1 MARKKKNKKASS
13 NSSSQQQQEAE
24 DETNNSYMSKAA
36 LESQYA
42 TSHVS
47 EKQKA
52 VLEKIRAHQVKIDKK
67 AECFEKQD
75 YVENQIKENENK
87 LDELLKDVDEAVR
100 RDAKQIFTEASQV
113 GLFLA
118 KKFPTLTKDHR
129 LATTRLETYKQLCT
143 RLQTER
149 VAMKKKFTDIEE
161 REKKWRAELEGKFE
175 TSIQDIKE
183 QINKQEGQNKN
194 IIQHNERMSEE
205 MEALQKENQSLTEM
219 MDVKE
224 KEACDEQARLRAQIN
239 CANDDKEEL
248 VNHLEQSLRMS
259 QEFKV
264 RLEEYRLK
272 YEELQEGLKKSNEI
286 IAALKK
292 GKNKLISVN
301 SLLSKRN
308 DEYAKKAKLWQG
320 KVEKVTENTKKS
332 AIKLKS
338 LQDLCRS
345 LTEQN
350 RELKA
355 SQAGKTATE

>member
-1 MARKKKNKKASS
+1 MARKKKNKKAS
-13 NSSSQQQQEAE
+13 SSSQQQQEAE
-24 DETNNSYMSKAA
+24 DETNSGPLSKAA
-36 LESQYA
+36 LENQYA

-47 EKQKA
+47 EKQKV
-52 VLEKIRAHQVKIDKK
+52 VLEKIRALQQQIDETP
-67 AECFEKQD
+67 ECFEKAD
-75 YVENQIKENENK
+75 YVENQLKENDQK
-87 LDELLKDVDEAVR
+87 LNELLKDLDEAVR
-100 RDAKQIFTEASQV
+100 KETKQIFTEASQV

-118 KKFPTLTKDHR
+118 KKFPALTKEHH

-143 RLQTER
+143 RLQGER

-194 IIQHNERMSEE
+194 IIQDNERMNEE
-205 MEALQKENQSLTEM
+205 MEMLQQQNKELTDSLDT
-219 MDVKE
+219 KE
-224 KEACDEQARLRAQIN
+224 KEASYDLARLKTQIN
-239 CANDDKEEL
+239 CANDDKDEL
-248 VNHLEQSLRMS
+248 VNHLEQSLHMN
-259 QEFKV
+259 QEFKA

-272 YEELQEGLKKSNEI
+272 YVELQDGLKKSNEI
-286 IAALKK
+286 IGALKK
-292 GKNKLISVN
+292 GKNKLLSVN

-320 KVEKVTENTKKS
+320 KVEKVTETTKKS
-332 AIKLKS
+332 AAKLKS

-355 SQAGKTATE
+355 SQADKNATE

>member
-1 MARKKKNKKASS
+1 MARKKKNKKANNN

-24 DETNNSYMSKAA
+24 DEANTLSKAN
-36 LESQYA
+36 LETQYA
-42 TSHVS
+42 ASHVS
-47 EKQKA
+47 EKQKV
-52 VLEKIRAHQVKIDKK
+52 VLEKIRTLQQRSVEN
-67 AECFEKQD
+67 AECFEKPD
-75 YVENQIKENENK
+75 YVENQLKENEKK
-87 LDELLKDVDEAVR
+87 LDELLKDVDESIR
-100 RDAKQIFTEASQV
+100 TDTKQILTEASQV

-118 KKFPTLTKDHR
+118 KKFPTLTKEHR

-143 RLQTER
+143 RLQGER

-205 MEALQKENQSLTEM
+205 MEMLQKQNQSLTESL
-219 MDVKE
+219 DSKE
-224 KEACDEQARLRAQIN
+224 KEASYDQARLKTQIN
-239 CANDDKEEL
+239 CAIDDKDEL
-248 VNHLEQSLRMS
+248 VNHLEKSLQMN

-272 YEELQEGLKKSNEI
+272 YEELQDGLKKSNEI

-292 GKNKLISVN
+292 GKNKLLSVN

-320 KVEKVTENTKKS
+320 KVEKVSETTKKS

-350 RELKA
+350 REFKA
-355 SQAGKTATE
+355 SQADKTATE